1 MAGPSASRA
10 VERALR
16 AGALITAVLEDR
28 PHRAPD
34 FAAESRSMHQ
44 LAQALTAPDGAV
56 LLTLADSR

>member
-16 AGALITAVLEDR
+16 AGALVTAVLEDR

-34 FAAESRSMHQ
+34 FAAESRAMHQ
-44 LAQALTAPDGAV
+44 LAQALTAP
-56 LLTLADSR
+56 